1 MKKKRLPYLLVTL
14 QIAAILAILFSAPM
28 LCDNLCLLAVEIF
41 GLLLGVSAIYT
52 MRVGN
57 FNMTPIPKQTGI
69 LRTTGVFKFIRHP
82 MYLANLIALLPLV
95 IEYYTSTR
103 LVIYIDLWIV
113 LLFKLNIEEGMLMIQ
128 FPEYEDYKKTSWKL
142 IPFVY

>member
-1 MKKKRLPYLLVTL
+1 MKKKWIPYLLVAL
-14 QIAAILAILFSAPM
+14 QLAAILAILFSAPM
-28 LCDNLCLLAVEIF
+28 LCDNLYLLAVEIF
-41 GLLLGVSAIYT
+41 GILLGVSAIYT

-57 FNMTPIPKQTGI
+57 FNMTPIPKQAGI
-69 LRTTGVFKFIRHP
+69 LRTTGVFRFIRHP

-103 LVIYIDLWIV
+103 LLIYIDLWIV